1 MWKIN
6 STPYSVKIHLNL
18 SRSLAPQKTSA
29 LTIARL
35 AVEQVRFLKI
45 GVTSKELQVSTKLQA
60 TVFRIRIMSCKLR
73 VKH

>member
-6 STPYSVKIHLNL
+6 STPYPVKIHLNL
-18 SRSLAPQKTSA
+18 SRSLASQKTSA

-45 GVTSKELQVSTKLQA
+45 GVTGKELQVSTKLQA
-60 TVFRIRIMSCKLR
+60 TVFHIRIMSCKLR